1 MSLED
6 NFHNKYHNNCSLV
19 AKFKVDPSHLEKVR
33 QNILSQSVGD
43 VLSCVNI
50 FFPEFKKYTQK
61 DILDNKHPLF
71 YNDLSGNTFN
81 LHINHYYIGG
91 SILVRLIESIT
102 ETDQRHLPST
112 NIYKGILYGLY
123 NIKSLYNFFKY
134 EKNPINIDKNYYYT
148 KSSIVVKIKKISRL
162 DQAYFSVFNDALAA
176 LDKETIKIGIPVPF
190 NDNCCVNNVGIIIF
204 EFNKNISIYDFSN
217 LIKKKMNLVY
227 TSNIYNLYGKK
238 LSNIIGIDNYS
249 GRQKLDIICSS
260 FISDNKS
267 IPGEFCLQPKGQI
280 YETAYVS
287 MYVRLLGDKNRAEV
301 FTSVTTNCKYQ
312 KWKNV
317 KYINSVI
324 NSI

>member
-6 NFHNKYHNNCSLV
+6 KFHNTYHNNCSLV
-19 AKFKVDPSHLEKVR
+19 AKFKVDANHLDKIK
-33 QNILSQSVGD
+33 QNILSQQFASI
-43 VLSCVNI
+43 LSYINI
-50 FFPEFKKYTQK
+50 FFPEFKEYTQK

-71 YNDLSGNTFN
+71 YNDISNNTFN
-81 LHINHYYIGG
+81 LHINHYYVGG
-91 SILVRLIESIT
+91 SILIRLIESIT
-102 ETDQRHLPST
+102 QSNQRYLPNT

-123 NIKSLYNFFKY
+123 DIKGLYSFFRYK
-134 EKNPINIDKNYYYT
+134 KNPINKDNNLYYT
-148 KSSIVVKIKKISRL
+148 KSSTIFKVKNISRL
-162 DQAYFSVFNDALAA
+162 DIAYFNVFNDALIA

-190 NDNCCVNNVGIIIF
+190 NNNYCVNNVGIIIF
-204 EFNKNISIYDFSN
+204 EYNKNISIYDFSN

-238 LSNIIGIDNYS
+238 ISNIIGIDNCS

-260 FISDNKS
+260 FISDNKA

-280 YETAYVS
+280 YESSYIS

-301 FTSVTTNCKYQ
+301 FTSVTTNSKNQ